1 MDINF
6 IRVSPT
12 GSVRSTQ
19 PLTYDK
25 ELEDELSETSTF
37 NDADLRHWN
46 VLNVVYRRLSR
57 QGMLT
62 PHTEIE
68 QN

>member
-12 GSVRSTQ
+12 GYVRSTQ
-19 PLTYDK
+19 PLTYDEK
-25 ELEDELSETSTF
+25 LEDDLSEASTF
-37 NDADLRHWN
+37 NDADLRHWS
-46 VLNVVYRRLSR
+46 VLNAVYRRLSR

-62 PHTEIE
+62 SHTEIE